1 MQGTYHYWM
10 NGTLSDITETFRI
23 ISTPES
29 DTVIESER
37 NAPTFYSR
45 IAVRAV
51 YQNERISHF
60 DIEWQNGNTDAVK
73 FANAHYQFTE
83 DKIIVNRNI
92 DEQAF
97 LETLPTPEVFIVL
110 PLLRVFTGKAIRE
123 TFRLGNGQRVP
134 VLVPNIKDAKDK
146 VQLLALELDMRSANH
161 IGQETIT
168 INEQEFTVDIF
179 NFTGGKYDQTATFW
193 IAENDLLLQ
202 YEWQQN
208 DIFWEVKLAK
218 LDHSPKTNDRDSC

>member
-1 MQGTYHYWM
+1 M
-10 NGTLSDITETFRI
+10 NGTQADITENFRV
-23 ISTPES
+23 ISNGTV

-37 NAPTFYSR
+37 NAPAFNSR
-45 IAVRAV
+45 IIAQAS
-51 YQNERISHF
+51 YQNGRISQF
-60 DIEWQNGNTDAVK
+60 EIEWQNSNENAVQ

-83 DKIIVNRNI
+83 DKIIVNRNV

-123 TFRLGNGQRVP
+123 TFDLGKGQRVP
-134 VLVPNIKDAKDK
+134 VLVPNIKDPNDK
-146 VQLLALELDMRSANH
+146 IQLLALELDMRSASH

-168 INEQEFTVDIF
+168 LNKTEYSADVF
-179 NFTGGKYDQTATFW
+179 NFTGGNYDQTAKFW
-193 IAENDLLLQ
+193 INDDDILLK

-208 DIFWEVKLAK
+208 DIFWEVKLV
-218 LDHSPKTNDRDSC
+218 NYDR